1 MGKLKES
8 RFYTVQLME
17 MVDEGLVDKD
27 YLINDLLGWL
37 SEEEVERFMRS
48 NDYMDILDRDQ

>member
-1 MGKLKES
+1 MGKLKET

-17 MVDEGLVDKD
+17 MVDQGLVDKD

-48 NDYMDILDRDQ
+48 NDYLMEQGQ